1 MDPTADM
8 AQSLAHNWW
17 VFALRGVLAIIFGVL
32 AFVWPAMTLTVLV
45 LLFGA
50 YVLVDGVFALITAFR
65 ARGHV
70 QHLWTLI
77 VEGVVCV
84 GAGILTFIY
93 PGVTT
98 LVLLYIIAFWAILTG
113 LFEMIA
119 AVRLRREIEHEWLL
133 ILAGMLSLL
142 FGVLLAINPAA
153 GALAVVFII
162 GAYAIVF
169 GMTLVVL
176 ALRLRRWS
184 HRAGSPTLRPAPA

>member
-1 MDPTADM
+1 MDPTAGM
-8 AQSLAHNWW
+8 AQSLADNWW
-17 VFALRGVLAIIFGVL
+17 VFALRGAVAIIFGIL

-50 YVLVDGVFALITAFR
+50 YVLVDGVFALISAFR

-70 QHLWTLI
+70 QHWWMLI
-77 VEGVVCV
+77 VEGLICLI
-84 GAGILTFIY
+84 AGVLTFVY
-93 PGVTT
+93 PSLTA

-113 LFEMIA
+113 LFEMLA
-119 AVRLRREIEHEWLL
+119 AVRLRRQIEHEWML
-133 ILAGMLSLL
+133 ILAGLLSLL

-153 GALAVVFII
+153 GALAVIFII

-184 HRAGSPTLRPAPA
+184 RAGSPTLRPAPA